1 MNAEVLEER
10 SLPLRIEVGRG
21 RITPADLLRLEEGS
35 VVELEKAAGDP
46 VELYLSGRRLGRG
59 EVLVLEGKLCVRMTE
74 VFSALECLR
83 VGRIR

>member
-1 MNAEVLEER
+1 M
-10 SLPLRIEVGRG
+10 
-21 RITPADLLRLEEGS
+21 
-35 VVELEKAAGDP
+35 VELEKAASDP
-46 VELYLSGRRLGRG
+46 VEVYLGGGRLGRG